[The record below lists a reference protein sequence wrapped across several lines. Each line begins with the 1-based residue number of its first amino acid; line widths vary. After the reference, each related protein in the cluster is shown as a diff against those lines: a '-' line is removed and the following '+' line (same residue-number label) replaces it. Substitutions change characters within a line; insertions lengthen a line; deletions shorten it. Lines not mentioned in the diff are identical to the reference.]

1 MTINEYAEK
10 VGIGV
15 KKLLG
20 EEYKIDVKTVLKDGG
35 KGLQGSVSGEKGSGW
50 LVYLIWGSLVM
61 VRDYGK
67 KAK

>member
-20 EEYKIDVKTVLKDGG
+20 EEYKIDVKTVLKENGYRFTI
-35 KGLQGSVSGEKGSGW
+35 LQQC
-50 LVYLIWGSLVM
+50 
-61 VRDYGK
+61 K
-67 KAK
+67 K